1 MYDQPSE
8 AEAAAETARVH
19 TWPVVED
26 LSECF
31 KRAPQRGSQRT
42 RNRSRQQLRDMHTHL
57 VRAQVEM
64 AHQIMCAA
72 LVQLKACA
80 SSEPAS
86 ETVVASLEGEHQGG
100 ARGAERLQQLEEVQT
115 DMAEQLDAAV
125 RMLRMAAGQ
134 LQVAS
139 ASAAAFGGGGLT
151 IQQDENEGQAELKRL
166 SGCAM
171 WTGKQWVSWAVCVAL
186 MALGC
191 VLVCVLP
198 ASTLSFRNFPG
209 GGVCF
214 ALLPA
219 EVKKWHCGAGVERE
233 ESSATWQ
240 SAYIH
245 VVLADLWR
253 GCITWAWSQ

>member
-1 MYDQPSE
+1 MYVRHQPT
-8 AEAAAETARVH
+8 EAAAENPRV
-19 TWPVVED
+19 WPVVEN
-26 LSECF
+26 LSDCF
-31 KRAPQRGSQRT
+31 NRAPQRGSLRT
-42 RNRSRQQLRDMHTHL
+42 RNWSRQQLRDMHTHL

-64 AHQIMCAA
+64 AHQIMCTA

-80 SSEPAS
+80 GSEPAS

-100 ARGAERLQQLEEVQT
+100 ARGAERLRQLEEVQT

-171 WTGKQWVSWAVCVAL
+171 WTGKQWVLWAVCVAL

-191 VLVCVLP
+191 AQVLP
-198 ASTLSFRNFPG
+198 ARTLSFRHFPG

-219 EVKKWHCGAGVERE
+219 KVNKWHCGAEVQRD

-240 SAYIH
+240 NADMY
-245 VVLADLWR
+245 VVWADLWR